1 MIYLKDTDELNNNFN
16 IIIKNPLTND
26 YPRFKVYVEGLFQR
40 RQEWAICLRN
50 KMVTR
55 GQNTNNISEAGVK
68 IMKDVVLE
76 RTKAYS
82 PVQFFVFIINDEN
95 FMCCS
100 SSVSKK
106 KYFITNKQ
114 KKSLEYRAL
123 DLGNSFFFVKNQD
136 KIYNIRYWYWYR
148 FMFMSTGDTEEPC
161 KYQIYIA
168 KNLKIDLPLC

>member
-1 MIYLKDTDELNNNFN
+1 
-16 IIIKNPLTND
+16 
-26 YPRFKVYVEGLFQR
+26 
-40 RQEWAICLRN
+40 
-50 KMVTR
+50 MVTR

-82 PVQFFVFIINDEN
+82 PVQCFVFIINDEN
-95 FMCCS
+95 VMCCS

-123 DLGNSFFFVKNQD
+123 DLGNSFFVVQNQD
-136 KIYNIRYWYWYR
+136 KIYNIRY
-148 FMFMSTGDTEEPC
+148 
-161 KYQIYIA
+161 
-168 KNLKIDLPLC
+168 